1 MREVI
6 LQPQSEIAMVREYL
20 RKEGYAVAD
29 EKMVLEEG
37 KYYPVIK
44 ALPVFSVQEDW
55 EKKDGGRREEA
66 DSAEPEQGGEPE
78 DAGWRKIEDKYGPV
92 LLKKKD
98 PVLEDYLRREY
109 SLCMQIME
117 NLRENGRETEGRQ
130 EEIADRIRGV
140 EAALSCYR

>member
-1 MREVI
+1 MICGGMGGRLIKRIMEEGKEKIRQMREVI

-55 EKKDGGRREEA
+55 EKRTADGGKRRTA
-66 DSAEPEQGGEPE
+66 RSRSRAENRKTPDGG
-78 DAGWRKIEDKYGPV
+78 K
-92 LLKKKD
+92 
-98 PVLEDYLRREY
+98 
-109 SLCMQIME
+109 
-117 NLRENGRETEGRQ
+117 
-130 EEIADRIRGV
+130 
-140 EAALSCYR
+140 